1 MHLHTKFTS
10 RQFPP
15 SCAPSVTTAAGN
27 LLGERRSGQLRLSAT
42 CGVVADAPYRKNLWL
57 NLVSWGEQKKLIL
70 FLLFGYMRLHL
81 AWMQLMCCC
90 NPAMETVGLHLC
102 LWSYCMLQIL
112 LQADDAMLVLLVSS
126 ELLSVPSDHFGI
138 SVMCL
143 LLRGGTLTCQNSICP
158 VAVVCAQPSYIMFEM

>member
-1 MHLHTKFTS
+1 MCWENTDQDISGYQQHVVLLLMHVQKESLVESSKLGRAKEVDT
-10 RQFPP
+10 FP
-15 SCAPSVTTAAGN
+15 
-27 LLGERRSGQLRLSAT
+27 
-42 CGVVADAPYRKNLWL
+42 
-57 NLVSWGEQKKLIL
+57 
-70 FLLFGYMRLHL
+70 LFGYMRLHL

-90 NPAMETVGLHLC
+90 SPAMETVGLHLC

-143 LLRGGTLTCQNSICP
+143 LLRGGTLTCQNSICH